1 MGKRFF
7 WDGEEKFLSVTEA
20 ARKIGLSRQRILAI
34 IHDGSGRL
42 NAEKIGGVWIIPA
55 GDVERFIESRGGL

>member
-1 MGKRFF
+1 MNK
-7 WDGEEKFLSVTEA
+7 DFLSVTEV

-55 GDVERFIESRGGL
+55 EDVEKFIESRREEA

>member
-1 MGKRFF
+1 MTK
-7 WDGEEKFLSVTEA
+7 DFLSVTEV

-34 IHDGSGRL
+34 IHDGAGRL

-55 GDVERFIESRGGL
+55 GDVERFIESRRGA

>member
-1 MGKRFF
+1 MTK
-7 WDGEEKFLSVTEA
+7 DFLSVTEV

-42 NAEKIGGVWIIPA
+42 NAEKIGSA
-55 GDVERFIESRGGL
+55 GKASTDETKK

>member
-1 MGKRFF
+1 MNK
-7 WDGEEKFLSVTEA
+7 DFLSVTEA
-20 ARKIGLSRQRILAI
+20 ARKIGLSRQRVLAI

-55 GDVERFIESRGGL
+55 GDVEKFIERRRN

>member
-1 MGKRFF
+1 MNK
-7 WDGEEKFLSVTEA
+7 DFLSVTEV

-55 GDVERFIESRGGL
+55 GDVEKFIERRK

>member
-1 MGKRFF
+1 MNK
-7 WDGEEKFLSVTEA
+7 DFLSVTEA
-20 ARKIGLSRQRILAI
+20 ARETGLSRTRILAI

-55 GDVERFIESRGGL
+55 GDVERFIESRTQRRK

>member
-1 MGKRFF
+1 MTK
-7 WDGEEKFLSVTEA
+7 DFLSVTEA
-20 ARKIGLSRQRILAI
+20 ARETGLSRQRILAI

-55 GDVERFIESRGGL
+55 GDAVRAAGQSPAGCWSERIL

>member
-1 MGKRFF
+1 MTK
-7 WDGEEKFLSVTEA
+7 DFLSVTEA
-20 ARKIGLSRQRILAI
+20 ARETGLSRQRILAI

-55 GDVERFIESRGGL
+55 GDVERFNKRRNKK

>member
-1 MGKRFF
+1 MTK
-7 WDGEEKFLSVTEA
+7 DFLSVTEA
-20 ARKIGLSRQRILAI
+20 ARETGLSRTRILAI

-55 GDVERFIESRGGL
+55 GDVERFIENRRGT

>member
-1 MGKRFF
+1 MTKEFI
-7 WDGEEKFLSVTEA
+7 SVTEA

-42 NAEKIGGVWIIPA
+42 NAKKIGGVWIIPA